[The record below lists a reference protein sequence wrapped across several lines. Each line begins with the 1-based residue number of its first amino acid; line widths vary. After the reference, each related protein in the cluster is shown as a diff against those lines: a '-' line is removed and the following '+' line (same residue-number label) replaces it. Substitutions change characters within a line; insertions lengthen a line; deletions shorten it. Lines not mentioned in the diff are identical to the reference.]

1 MANEFGETLKRLRL
15 KAGLGLRR
23 FAEIIEMSA
32 SNLSAIEHGRRNPPG
47 DLSKL
52 REIAVALGLED
63 GSAEWTDLFDAASR
77 QDSLPADVRHMAG
90 RKMIPVLLR
99 TIDNRQ
105 LDDASISALIAEIEA
120 RPEESGD
127 GA

>member
-15 KAGLGLRR
+15 KAGFGLRR
-23 FAEIIEMSA
+23 FAEIIEMPA
-32 SNLSAIEHGRRNPPG
+32 SNLSAIEHGRRHAPA
-47 DLSKL
+47 DVEKL
-52 REIAVALGLED
+52 REIAVALGLEE
-63 GSAEWTDLFDAASR
+63 GSPEWADLFDAATR
-77 QDSLPADVRHMAG
+77 RDALPADIRHMAG

-105 LDDASISALIAEIEA
+105 LDDASIGALIAEIEA
-120 RPEESGD
+120 RPAEPDD